1 MNTNFTLSKLTQN
14 RKKSSDSSGLAVAF
28 DSASFTDAQIAL
40 ESAAVIEQWA
50 ETDDLDDG
58 ETLADRLANMIVG
71 IANEDAD
78 GELTDDDQDVIEDAM
93 EAAGD
98 FLAGYGVDEADIDL
112 LLNERDNDAAE
123 RVQDLL
129 QAEMADMDGAGCDK
143 KLSGD
148 DLAFDATYKKQ
159 RVIRDGKAKWVR
171 KRVSGTVRMS
181 AKQKLALKKARRKAH
196 SSAAK
201 MKRKK
206 SNRRRN

>member
-1 MNTNFTLSKLTQN
+1 M
-14 RKKSSDSSGLAVAF
+14 AVAF
-28 DSASFTDAQIAL
+28 DSASFTEAQIAL

-58 ETLADRLANMIVG
+58 ETLADRLANMLVG

-78 GELTDDDQDVIEDAM
+78 GELTDDDKDVIEDAT

-98 FLAGYGVDEADIDL
+98 FLAGYGVDESDIDL